1 MDFQDQRLDHLWTSR
16 WLCKHFE
23 MQGDKGEEGR
33 DGRDGLKGESGS
45 KGNRGHPG
53 LVGAEGTPV
62 KTSRP
67 YFITIFA
74 AGSAR
79 SKRAGWSEG
88 RHRGSRQLRDTRNTR
103 GTWSRWDEGMLS

>member
-1 MDFQDQRLDHLWTSR
+1 MEASHSSMDFLDQRLDGKIVSSLDDDA
-16 WLCKHFE
+16 LCYE

-62 KTSRP
+62 KDFSSHLK
-67 YFITIFA
+67 TIFA
-74 AGSAR
+74 AGCGR
-79 SKRAGWSEG
+79 SQRAGW
-88 RHRGSRQLRDTRNTR
+88 
-103 GTWSRWDEGMLS
+103 